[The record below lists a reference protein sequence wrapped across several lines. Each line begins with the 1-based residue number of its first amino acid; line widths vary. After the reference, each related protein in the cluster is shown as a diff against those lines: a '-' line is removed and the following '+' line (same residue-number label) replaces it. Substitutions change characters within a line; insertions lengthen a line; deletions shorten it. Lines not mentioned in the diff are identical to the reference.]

1 MIDKS
6 AKCPKLGYLWCQA
19 EACEAM
25 VHYKQKT
32 CPTCGAVQTRAPV
45 PVKAKAALAP
55 SPSVVADA
63 ARPVSAPSPAAPGP
77 ALGPTAGYVPT
88 GRYVVMA
95 NFRGQ
100 VAEVLVM
107 LRKGAVLE
115 DRNLIAALLA
125 QDAPIAP
132 EADADGLA
140 TCPCCRHVFNPRFEA
155 AALPGA
161 KRLAG

>member
-19 EACEAM
+19 EPCEAM

-32 CPTCGAVQTRAPV
+32 CPTCGAEQVRAPV
-45 PVKAKAALAP
+45 VAKVKVSAVSAS
-55 SPSVVADA
+55 SPSVAADRA
-63 ARPVSAPSPAAPGP
+63 KPASAPLPSAAAGP
-77 ALGPTAGYVPT
+77 ASGPT